1 MNRNDFVSELA
12 QDKVP
17 VLEEFYTIQGEGFNS
32 GKAAYFVR
40 LGGCDLACKWC
51 DSKESWLP
59 KLNQFVKISEII
71 ERVRLTT
78 ADTIVV
84 TGGEPLIYDFG
95 RFTEL
100 ARNAGFKLMIETS
113 GAHKFSG
120 VWDWIC
126 VSPKKQMPP
135 LPEFYQFANELKVV
149 VYDEADL
156 IWAEECSQKVSSR
169 CELYLQP
176 EWSEFSRT
184 GSLVVD
190 YVKAHP
196 KWKVSVQTHKFLQIP

>member
-1 MNRNDFVSELA
+1 MTEEFINELRND
-12 QDKVP
+12 KIP
-17 VLEEFYTIQGEGFNS
+17 VAEEFYTIQGEGYNS

-51 DSKESWLP
+51 DSKESWVP
-59 KLNQFVKISEII
+59 RIDQFVKISEII
-71 ERVRLTT
+71 ERVKSTT

-84 TGGEPLIYDFG
+84 TGGEPLIYNFN

-100 ARNAGFKLMIETS
+100 ARQAGLTLMIETS
-113 GAHKFSG
+113 GAHSFSG

-149 VYDEADL
+149 IYNEQDL
-156 IWAEECSQKVSSR
+156 GWAEECAKKVSGR

-176 EWSEFSRT
+176 EWSEFKRT
-184 GSLVVD
+184 GDMVVN
-190 YVKAHP
+190 YVKQNP
-196 KWKVSVQTHKFLQIP
+196 KWKVSVQTHKFLDIP

>member
-1 MNRNDFVSELA
+1 MTEEFINELKND
-12 QDKVP
+12 KIP

-40 LGGCDLACKWC
+40 LGGCDLACRWC
-51 DSKESWLP
+51 DSKESWVPRLD
-59 KLNQFVKISEII
+59 QFVKINDII
-71 ERVRLTT
+71 DRVRHTT

-84 TGGEPLIYDFG
+84 TGGEPLIYNFN

-100 ARNAGFKLMIETS
+100 SRQAGITTMIETS
-113 GAHKFSG
+113 GAHEFSG

-135 LPEFYQFANELKVV
+135 LPEFYQLANELKVV
-149 VYDEADL
+149 IFDETDL
-156 IWAEECSQKVSSR
+156 EWAEKCSQKVSGR

-176 EWSEFSRT
+176 EWSQFKRT
-184 GSLVVD
+184 GDMVVD
-190 YVKAHP
+190 YVKKNP
-196 KWKVSVQTHKFLQIP
+196 KWKISVQMHKFLRIP